1 MKTIEE
7 YFRFSKWLRT
17 TLWGR
22 WLFGVGIG
30 LTILLFA
37 AGLIVFSVWIEGRFP
52 SDEPNQSLIPGLQ
65 RVLTKPIVNAVSHQ
79 VGRYI
84 RNRMEAPYMNTGFT
98 LEETITR
105 FLDENVD
112 MEERRIY
119 AYRLAREGTA
129 QAMAALAK
137 VFGTAQPEDR
147 AFMAQLIGSTRN
159 PGAKELLWSLLDDA
173 DQKVVL
179 AALRGLSTVGGADV
193 SSKLGMLL
201 ADSGQPE
208 SIRIEAAR
216 GLGDMGTPAE
226 RDVLIRVLVK
236 EKETDVG
243 MEILNS
249 LGRFSF
255 PMVANTFE
263 QYLSAPETPWP
274 MRVAAVEALAQS
286 SKEVVPFLLGA
297 AANDMDPD
305 VRGSAAWA
313 ISVHGAYG
321 QLGPTLTDLA
331 EQEMDADVRRRLYE
345 ALLPQSGIPADRLL
359 PKILGEDDIAARVAG
374 FNVLGSA
381 VRRSASAA
389 VTTSF
394 DQQIVPELLQI
405 ATSDNSLNIRMR
417 AVFALRQ
424 AQTAA
429 AQVALAEIANTPTPQ
444 IATAARHG
452 LQALK

>member
-1 MKTIEE
+1 METIQK
-7 YFRFSKWLRT
+7 YFRFSKRLRT
-17 TLWGR
+17 TLGGR
-22 WLFGVGIG
+22 WFLGVWIG

-37 AGLIVFSVWIEGRFP
+37 AGFIAFSVWIEDRFP
-52 SDEPNQSLIPGLQ
+52 SDDPNHSLVPRLQ
-65 RVLTKPIVNAVSHQ
+65 RVLTKPIVNAVSQQ
-79 VGRYI
+79 VERYI

-98 LEETITR
+98 LEETISR
-105 FLDENVD
+105 FLNEKID
-112 MEERRIY
+112 MGDRKNY
-119 AYRLAREGTA
+119 AYRLARESTP
-129 QAMAALAK
+129 QAIEALVK
-137 VFGTAQPEDR
+137 VFQMARPEDR

-159 PGAKELLWSLLDDA
+159 HVAKELLWPLLDDA

-179 AALRGLSTVGGADV
+179 AALRGLSTIGGADV
-193 SSKLGMLL
+193 SNKLGMLL
-201 ADSGQPE
+201 ADLGQPE

-255 PMVANTFE
+255 PMVADTFE
-263 QYLSAPETPWP
+263 QYLSAPETPGP
-274 MRVAAVEALAQS
+274 MRVAAVESLAQS

-297 AANDMDPD
+297 VGNDMDPD
-305 VRGSAAWA
+305 VRASAAWA

-331 EQEMDADVRRRLYE
+331 EQETDADVRRRLYE

-359 PKILGEDDIAARVAG
+359 PKVLGEDDIAARVAG

-381 VRRSASAA
+381 VRRSASVA

-405 ATSDNSLNIRMR
+405 ATSENSLNIRMR

-429 AQVALAEIANTPTPQ
+429 AQAALAEIANTPTSQ
-444 IATAARHG
+444 IAEAARHG